1 MCLVKFTHLEVVLPR
16 EPLVADGA
24 PDALAPHAARRAALA
39 LMLRLLQRGRLG
51 GRQLL
56 LGCYRAL
63 GLGCVD
69 EGDCG
74 ANLGGVRGGQ
84 VVAQHGRQ
92 LEDLPTEVTSAKR
105 NKEIFEFFAS
115 Y

>member
-1 MCLVKFTHLEVVLPR
+1 MGKLTHLEVVLPC

-24 PDALAPHAARRAALA
+24 PDALVPRAARRAALA
-39 LMLRLLQRGRLG
+39 LQRLRLLQRGRLG

-56 LGCYRAL
+56 LLCAL

-69 EGDCG
+69 EGDGG
-74 ANLGGVRGGQ
+74 ADLGGVRGGQ

-92 LEDLPTEVTSAKR
+92 LEDLAAEVTSAK
-105 NKEIFEFFAS
+105 
-115 Y
+115 